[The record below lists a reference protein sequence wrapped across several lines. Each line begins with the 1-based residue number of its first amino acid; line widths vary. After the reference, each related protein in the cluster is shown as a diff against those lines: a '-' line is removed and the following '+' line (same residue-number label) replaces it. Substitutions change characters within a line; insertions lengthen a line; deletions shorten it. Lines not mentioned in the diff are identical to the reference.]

1 MSRRV
6 VHITVRP
13 EVEVVLEEEDR
24 SWGAYVPGMPGVVS
38 LGDTREEI
46 EHRIVQAIESALE
59 SVAEVEGPAIE
70 AAIAE
75 DLRARAQ

>member
-1 MSRRV
+1 M
-6 VHITVRP
+6 
-13 EVEVVLEEEDR
+13 LFR
-24 SWGAYVPGMPGVVS
+24 SVS